1 MLGIKLGLLAAAGL
15 IAAGLVSA
23 SVGQQPSNA
32 GRGPIVVIPIT
43 GTVDDGMD
51 HLVQRSV
58 EAAQREG
65 ASAIVLDVNSPG
77 GVLEAAFDI
86 RDAILNARI
95 PTYAYVSERAYSSA
109 ALITLAAQHIYM
121 APGAS
126 IGEAEPFPAT
136 SKLIS
141 AVKAEFKSTAERNH
155 RDPLIAAAMVDKS
168 IDLPKYKQP
177 GQNLTL
183 DTQDALKTKIAD
195 GEADSFAAMLA
206 ANHLTGPQ
214 ETPQYTF
221 AEQVARF
228 ATNPAVSGL
237 LLTLGFLGL
246 LIEMQ
251 TLHGI
256 AGVIGVASFALFFG
270 SHIYAGFSNGW
281 VIALAIAGVVG
292 ILYELH
298 IVPGHGA
305 PGILGGIALL
315 AAILLA
321 FGLPFFSI
329 AMETLATAVILTV
342 VFFYF
347 ATRAFPQNAWIAK
360 LTFASAQGPDY
371 VTSRDLSHLR
381 GQSGTASSYL
391 RPAGVATVDGRRVDV
406 LTQGEFIPAGTPI
419 RVTRVE
425 GARVFVEPIDMPNYK
440 E

>member
-1 MLGIKLGLLAAAGL
+1 MLGFKMGLVAAAGL
-15 IAAGLVSA
+15 ISAGLFSA
-23 SVGQQPSNA
+23 FAGQQPAKS
-32 GRGPIVVIPIT
+32 GGTVVLIPIT

-51 HLVQRSV
+51 HLVTRSI
-58 EAAQREG
+58 AKAQSEG

-86 RDAILNARI
+86 RDAVLNSSI
-95 PTYAYVSERAYSSA
+95 PTYAFVDGRAYSSA
-109 ALITLAAQHIYM
+109 ALITLAARHIYM

-126 IGEAEPFPAT
+126 IGEAEPYPVS
-136 SKLIS
+136 SKLVS

-168 IDLPKYKQP
+168 IDLPAYKQP

-183 DTQDALKTKIAD
+183 DTQAALKTKIAD
-195 GEADSFAAMLA
+195 GEADSLGAMLA
-206 ANHLTGPQ
+206 ANHLSGPQ

-256 AGVIGVASFALFFG
+256 AGVIGVASLALFFG

-281 VIALAIAGVVG
+281 VIVLAIAGVVG

-305 PGILGGIALL
+305 PGGI
-315 AAILLA
+315 
-321 FGLPFFSI
+321 
-329 AMETLATAVILTV
+329 ETV
-342 VFFYF
+342 
-347 ATRAFPQNAWIAK
+347 NAC
-360 LTFASAQGPDY
+360 G
-371 VTSRDLSHLR
+371 
-381 GQSGTASSYL
+381 SYL
-391 RPAGVATVDGRRVDV
+391 RWLQQSAQRAFEAGLSPLEAARELDLGDFADLRDPER
-406 LTQGEFIPAGTPI
+406 LAGNLH
-419 RVTRVE
+419 RALAECR
-425 GARVFVEPIDMPNYK
+425 GARPGEPIDLRAAFADMITLNGGQPLSCTA
-440 E
+440 

>member
-1 MLGIKLGLLAAAGL
+1 MLGVKMGLVAAAGL
-15 IAAGLVSA
+15 ITAGLLSA
-23 SVGQQPSNA
+23 FGGQPANTA
-32 GRGPIVVIPIT
+32 ANGPVFVIPIT
-43 GTVDDGMD
+43 GVVDDGMD
-51 HLVQRSV
+51 HLVARSID
-58 EAAQREG
+58 AAQRAG

-86 RDAILNARI
+86 HDAILDTNI
-95 PTYAYVSERAYSSA
+95 PTYAYVRERAYSSA
-109 ALITLAAQHIYM
+109 ALITLAARHIYM

-126 IGEAEPFPAT
+126 IGEAEPAPAT
-136 SKLIS
+136 PKLIS
-141 AVKAEFKSTAERNH
+141 AVKAEFQSTAERNH
-155 RDPLIAAAMVDKS
+155 RNALIAAAMVDKS
-168 IDLPKYKQP
+168 IDLPQYKQP

-183 DTQDALKTKIAD
+183 DTQNALKTKMVD
-195 GEADSFAAMLA
+195 GVADSLAAMLS
-206 ANHLTGPQ
+206 ANHLTGP
-214 ETPQYTF
+214 EERPEYTL
-221 AEQVARF
+221 AEQIARF

-256 AGVIGVASFALFFG
+256 AGVIGVGALALFFG

-281 VIALAIAGVVG
+281 VVVLAVAGVVG

-298 IVPGHGA
+298 IVPGHGL
-305 PGILGGIALL
+305 PGILGGVALL

-321 FGLPFFSI
+321 FGIPLFFV
-329 AMETLATAVILTV
+329 AMQTLASAIVVTVIL
-342 VFFYF
+342 FYV
-347 ATRAFPQNAWIAK
+347 ATRAFPQNAWIMK

-371 VTSRDLSHLR
+371 VASRDLSHLR
-381 GQSGTASSYL
+381 GQSGTATSFL
-391 RPAGVATVDGRRVDV
+391 RPAGVATVQGRRVDV

-425 GARVFVEPIDMPNYK
+425 GARVFVEPIDDK

>member
-1 MLGIKLGLLAAAGL
+1 MLGFKMGLLAAAGL
-15 IAAGLVSA
+15 IAAGLFSA
-23 SVGQQPSNA
+23 FAGQQPA
-32 GRGPIVVIPIT
+32 QRTGTVVVIPIT

-51 HLVQRSV
+51 HLVVRSIA
-58 EAAQREG
+58 AAQNSG

-86 RDAILNARI
+86 RDAVLNSTI
-95 PTYAYVSERAYSSA
+95 PTYAFVDGRAYSSA

-126 IGEAEPFPAT
+126 IGEAEPYPAT

-155 RDPLIAAAMVDKS
+155 RDPQIVAAMVDKS

-183 DTQDALKTKIAD
+183 DTQAALQTKIAD
-195 GEADSFAAMLA
+195 GQAATLGAMLQ
-206 ANHLTGPQ
+206 ANHLSGPQ

-221 AEQVARF
+221 AEQLARF

-256 AGVIGVASFALFFG
+256 AGVIGVASLALFFG

-281 VIALAIAGVVG
+281 VVVLAIAGVVG

-329 AMETLATAVILTV
+329 AMETLATAIVLTV

-347 ATRAFPQNAWIAK
+347 ATRAFPQNAWMAK

-391 RPAGVATVDGRRVDV
+391 RPAGVATVDGRRIDV
-406 LTQGEFIPAGTPI
+406 LTQGEFIPAGTPV

-425 GARVFVEPIDMPNYK
+425 GARVFVEPIDMPSYK

>member
-1 MLGIKLGLLAAAGL
+1 MLGFKMGLVAAAGL
-15 IAAGLVSA
+15 ISAGLFSA
-23 SVGQQPSNA
+23 FAGQQPAKS
-32 GRGPIVVIPIT
+32 GGTVVLIPIT

-51 HLVQRSV
+51 HLVTRSI
-58 EAAQREG
+58 AKAQSEG

-86 RDAILNARI
+86 RDAVLNSSI
-95 PTYAYVSERAYSSA
+95 PTYAFVDGRAYSSA
-109 ALITLAAQHIYM
+109 ALITLAARHIYM

-126 IGEAEPFPAT
+126 IGEAEPYPVS
-136 SKLIS
+136 SKLVS

-168 IDLPKYKQP
+168 IDLPAYKQP

-183 DTQDALKTKIAD
+183 DTQAALKTKIAD
-195 GEADSFAAMLA
+195 GEADSLGAMLA
-206 ANHLTGPQ
+206 ANHLSGPQ

-256 AGVIGVASFALFFG
+256 AGVIGVASLALFFG

-281 VIALAIAGVVG
+281 VVVLAMAGVVG

-298 IVPGHGA
+298 VVPGHGA

-315 AAILLA
+315 AAVLLA
-321 FGLPFFSI
+321 FGIPLFFI
-329 AMETLATAVILTV
+329 AMQTISTAIVMTVIL
-342 VFFYF
+342 FYL
-347 ATRAFPQNAWIAK
+347 ATRAFPQNAWMAK

-371 VTSRDLSHLR
+371 VTSRDNTHLR
-381 GQSGTASSYL
+381 GLTGTASSYL
-391 RPAGVATVDGRRVDV
+391 RPAGVATVDGRRIDV
-406 LTQGEFIPAGTPI
+406 LTQGEFIPAGTPV

-425 GARVFVEPIDMPNYK
+425 GARVFVEPIDMPSYK